1 MVGKAAH
8 HETLINLLSS
18 IMRYLFAITLLSILV
33 LVIAWQPNTQLSFWQ
48 QDISN
53 TEHRSTETNNIN
65 KKITVSQQAPET
77 EEHTRQRYQ
86 QTDTSFEDFIPDA
99 AAIES
104 MQQARLKGDPR
115 APKLADH
122 HERETPTEEELG
134 DHEQYLEYERRQQKR
149 VYRAYVDA
157 SKIKTA
163 QLRSMIEQGKAE
175 GISPEEIA
183 FAEEKIRGIEEM
195 AAKLQQDY
203 PDIMEDSYQ
212 PPADW
217 LIENLG
223 KEDNSIKTEEVEAN
237 IEQ

>member
-1 MVGKAAH
+1 
-8 HETLINLLSS
+8 
-18 IMRYLFAITLLSILV
+18 MRYLLAISLLSILV
-33 LVIAWQPNTQLSFWQ
+33 LIIAWQPNTELSFWQ
-48 QDISN
+48 DSLSSTDRHQADRQNDPALSKFSN
-53 TEHRSTETNNIN
+53 EALAGDKPHDSDDEF
-65 KKITVSQQAPET
+65 PE
-77 EEHTRQRYQ
+77 
-86 QTDTSFEDFIPDA
+86 DLSEDFIPDPK
-99 AAIES
+99 AIES

-115 APKLADH
+115 APKLGKH
-122 HERETPTEEELG
+122 HEREVPTEEELG

-183 FAEEKIRGIEEM
+183 FAEDKIKGIEEM

-223 KEDNSIKTEEVEAN
+223 KDDDSIKSEESKAN

>member
-1 MVGKAAH
+1 
-8 HETLINLLSS
+8 
-18 IMRYLFAITLLSILV
+18 MRYLIAITLLSILA
-33 LVIAWQPNTQLSFWQ
+33 LVIAWQPNTELSFWQ
-48 QDISN
+48 ESISEAERPLATRPDKSTSIELSSDTLAVDDLN
-53 TEHRSTETNNIN
+53 NAVYEH
-65 KKITVSQQAPET
+65 
-77 EEHTRQRYQ
+77 HD
-86 QTDTSFEDFIPDA
+86 DTGEDFIPDPE
-99 AAIES
+99 AIES

-115 APKLADH
+115 APKLGKH
-122 HERETPTEEELG
+122 HEREVPTEEELG

-175 GISPEEIA
+175 GISAEEIA
-183 FAEEKIRGIEEM
+183 FAEDKIKGIEEM

-223 KEDNSIKTEEVEAN
+223 KDDDSVKSEESEAN

>member
-1 MVGKAAH
+1 
-8 HETLINLLSS
+8 
-18 IMRYLFAITLLSILV
+18 MRYLLAISLLSILV
-33 LVIAWQPNTQLSFWQ
+33 LIIAWQPNTELSFWQ
-48 QDISN
+48 DSLSN
-53 TEHRSTETNNIN
+53 TDRHQADRQNDPALSKFSNETL
-65 KKITVSQQAPET
+65 VSDKPHDSDDEYPE
-77 EEHTRQRYQ
+77 
-86 QTDTSFEDFIPDA
+86 DVSEDFIPDPE
-99 AAIES
+99 AIKS

-115 APKLADH
+115 APKLAKH
-122 HERETPTEEELG
+122 HEREVPTEEELG
-134 DHEQYLEYERRQQKR
+134 DHEQYLEYERRQKKR

-157 SKIKTA
+157 SKIKIA

-175 GISPEEIA
+175 GISAEEIA
-183 FAEEKIRGIEEM
+183 FAEDKIKGIEEM

-223 KEDNSIKTEEVEAN
+223 KDDDSVKSEESEAN